1 MLRLTA
7 ITTARRVC
15 CFPCPRALAHD
26 SRPRRILPVA
36 ARHPLHLPNYTCY
49 FCTGSV
55 NGKRQPRSVK
65 RGVPLRWRVLIYR
78 VPTEPASKR
87 VAVWRDLKR
96 LGALYLQQCACI
108 FPDIPGVTSEVD
120 QVAAKIP
127 ALGGETFLLEVP
139 RLQPEDEARIIQS
152 FRTQRANEYAE
163 IIEEC
168 ETKFVKEIEF
178 EHFRQNYTFEE
189 AEEIEQDL
197 EKIRRW
203 FDRVKERDWFKAERR
218 DEVEGWLARCQ
229 GLLARFEEEVYRRTG
244 SDSPT
249 AGPEELAVDPVPA
262 LRPITPLRPLR
273 PRARRAKTSSGAVR
287 QLNPEQDG

>member
-1 MLRLTA
+1 
-7 ITTARRVC
+7 
-15 CFPCPRALAHD
+15 
-26 SRPRRILPVA
+26 
-36 ARHPLHLPNYTCY
+36 
-49 FCTGSV
+49 
-55 NGKRQPRSVK
+55 
-65 RGVPLRWRVLIYR
+65 VLIYR

-108 FPDIPGVTSEVD
+108 FPDIPGVTQEVN

-127 ALGGETFLLEVP
+127 ALGGETFLLDVP
-139 RLQPEDEARIIQS
+139 RLQPEDEARIIEA
-152 FRTQRANEYAE
+152 FRAQRANEYAE

-203 FDRVKERDWFKAERR
+203 YDRVRERDWFKAERR
-218 DEVEGWLARCQ
+218 DEVETWLAKCQ
-229 GLLARFEEEVYRRTG
+229 GLLARFEEEVYRRSG
-244 SDSPT
+244 SDAPHGELHEDDVEHEPT
-249 AGPEELAVDPVPA
+249 PSV
-262 LRPITPLRPLR
+262 RPITPLRPLR
-273 PRARRAKTSSGAVR
+273 PRARRVKTNRGGLRSLGG
-287 QLNPEQDG
+287 EQEA

>member
-1 MLRLTA
+1 M
-7 ITTARRVC
+7 TTRR
-15 CFPCPRALAHD
+15 P
-26 SRPRRILPVA
+26 S
-36 ARHPLHLPNYTCY
+36 
-49 FCTGSV
+49 
-55 NGKRQPRSVK
+55 RSVK
-65 RGVPLRWRVLIYR
+65 RGAPLSWRVLIYR

-108 FPDIPGVTSEVD
+108 FPDIPGVTEEVN

-127 ALGGETFLLEVP
+127 ALGGETFLLDVP
-139 RLQPEDEARIIQS
+139 KLQPEDEARIIEA
-152 FRTQRANEYAE
+152 FRAQRANEYAE

-203 FDRVKERDWFKAERR
+203 YERVRERDWFKAERR
-218 DEVEGWLARCQ
+218 DEVETWLARCQ

-244 SDSPT
+244 SDNPQGDLAEEEVEDEPT
-249 AGPEELAVDPVPA
+249 PA

-273 PRARRAKTSSGAVR
+273 ARTRRAKTSRGGLRSLGG
-287 QLNPEQDG
+287 EQEA

>member
-1 MLRLTA
+1 MRHCDRLT
-7 ITTARRVC
+7 IC
-15 CFPCPRALAHD
+15 M
-26 SRPRRILPVA
+26 
-36 ARHPLHLPNYTCY
+36 Y
-49 FCTGSV
+49 FCIIETAV
-55 NGKRQPRSVK
+55 KQRTRTLK
-65 RGVPLRWRVLIYR
+65 RGTPLRWRLLIYR

-96 LGALYLQQCACI
+96 LGALYLQQCVCI
-108 FPDIPGVTSEVD
+108 FPDVPSVTQQVD

-139 RLQPEDEARIIQS
+139 HLQAHDEARIVEA
-152 FRTQRANEYAE
+152 FRLQRASEYAE

-203 FDRVKERDWFKAERR
+203 FDRVRERDWFKAERR
-218 DEVEGWLARCQ
+218 GEVDAWLARCQ
-229 GLLARFEEEVYRRTG
+229 GMLAHFEEEVYRRQDA
-244 SDSPT
+244 S
-249 AGPEELAVDPVPA
+249 AVGAEPQYAKVDASETLPA

-273 PRARRAKTSSGAVR
+273 QRSKRARAHQLPQARGAGER
-287 QLNPEQDG
+287 EQEA

>member
-1 MLRLTA
+1 MTS
-7 ITTARRVC
+7 RR
-15 CFPCPRALAHD
+15 
-26 SRPRRILPVA
+26 PV
-36 ARHPLHLPNYTCY
+36 RT
-49 FCTGSV
+49 
-55 NGKRQPRSVK
+55 VK
-65 RGVPLRWRVLIYR
+65 RSAPLSWRVLIYR

-108 FPDIPGVTSEVD
+108 FPAISGVTDEVNH
-120 QVAAKIP
+120 VAAKIP
-127 ALGGETFLLEVP
+127 ALGGETFLLDVP
-139 RLQPEDEARIIQS
+139 KLQPEDEARIIDA
-152 FRTQRANEYAE
+152 FRAQRTSEYAE

-203 FDRVKERDWFKAERR
+203 FERVRDRDWFKAERR
-218 DEVEGWLARCQ
+218 DEVETWLGKCQ

-244 SDSPT
+244 SDSSTTEVTPAEQAEVEPT
-249 AGPEELAVDPVPA
+249 PG
-262 LRPITPLRPLR
+262 LRPITPLRPVR
-273 PRARRAKTSSGAVR
+273 PRVRRPRPNGLTLR
-287 QLNPEQDG
+287 QLKTEKEA

>member
-1 MLRLTA
+1 MATRKQT
-7 ITTARRVC
+7 
-15 CFPCPRALAHD
+15 
-26 SRPRRILPVA
+26 
-36 ARHPLHLPNYTCY
+36 
-49 FCTGSV
+49 
-55 NGKRQPRSVK
+55 RSVK
-65 RGVPLRWRVLIYR
+65 RGEPLSWRVLIYR

-108 FPDIPGVTSEVD
+108 FPTIPGLNNEVNEI
-120 QVAAKIP
+120 AAKIP

-139 RLQPEDEARIIQS
+139 RLQPEDETRIIES
-152 FRTQRANEYAE
+152 FRAQRTSEYAE

-203 FDRVKERDWFKAERR
+203 FERVLERDWFKADRR
-218 DEVEGWLARCQ
+218 DEVETWLGRCQ
-229 GLLARFEEEVYRRTG
+229 GLLAKFEEEVYRRSG
-244 SDSPT
+244 SDRPESEPVDEADREDDLPPT
-249 AGPEELAVDPVPA
+249 I
-262 LRPITPLRPLR
+262 RPITPLRPVR
-273 PRARRAKTSSGAVR
+273 GRARKARG
-287 QLNPEQDG
+287 

>member
-1 MLRLTA
+1 M
-7 ITTARRVC
+7 TTRR
-15 CFPCPRALAHD
+15 P
-26 SRPRRILPVA
+26 SR
-36 ARHPLHLPNYTCY
+36 T
-49 FCTGSV
+49 
-55 NGKRQPRSVK
+55 VK
-65 RGVPLRWRVLIYR
+65 RGAPLSWRVLIYR

-108 FPDIPGVTSEVD
+108 FPDIPGVTEALN

-127 ALGGETFLLEVP
+127 TLGGETFLLEVP
-139 RLQPEDEARIIQS
+139 RLQPADEARIIAA
-152 FRTQRANEYAE
+152 FREQRQNEYAE

-203 FDRVKERDWFKAERR
+203 FEKVRARDWFKAERR
-218 DEVEGWLARCQ
+218 DEVESWLARCQ
-229 GLLARFEEEVYRRTG
+229 GLLARFEEEVYRRNG
-244 SDSPT
+244 SD
-249 AGPEELAVDPVPA
+249 GPQVGGA
-262 LRPITPLRPLR
+262 LEN
-273 PRARRAKTSSGAVR
+273 V
-287 QLNPEQDG
+287 QV

>member
-1 MLRLTA
+1 MAT
-7 ITTARRVC
+7 RR
-15 CFPCPRALAHD
+15 P
-26 SRPRRILPVA
+26 SR
-36 ARHPLHLPNYTCY
+36 T
-49 FCTGSV
+49 
-55 NGKRQPRSVK
+55 VK
-65 RGVPLRWRVLIYR
+65 RGAALSWRVLIYR

-108 FPDIPGVTSEVD
+108 FPDIPGVTEEVN

-127 ALGGETFLLEVP
+127 ALGGETFLLDVP
-139 RLQPEDEARIIQS
+139 RLQPQDEARIIEA
-152 FRTQRANEYAE
+152 FRVQRANEYAE

-203 FDRVKERDWFKAERR
+203 YDRVRERDWFKAERR
-218 DEVEGWLARCQ
+218 DEVETWLAKCQ

-244 SDSPT
+244 SDNPQGDLPDEEVEDEPT
-249 AGPEELAVDPVPA
+249 PA

-273 PRARRAKTSSGAVR
+273 ARTRRAKTNRGGLRSLGG
-287 QLNPEQDG
+287 EQEA